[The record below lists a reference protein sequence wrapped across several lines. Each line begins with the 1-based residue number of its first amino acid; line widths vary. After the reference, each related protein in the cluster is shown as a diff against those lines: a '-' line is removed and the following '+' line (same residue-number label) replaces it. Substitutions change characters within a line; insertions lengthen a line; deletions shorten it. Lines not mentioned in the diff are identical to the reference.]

1 MEIRFFLQASLSAY
15 IIEVIF
21 SFGGS
26 FVAKHLEKFTKPF
39 QGSRIPF
46 ALAEVVTNG
55 SGDMVDL
62 ICRFANDAA
71 GTLLGVPAAEL
82 KGSRFT
88 RIHDFRQLPALAPLH
103 TVAFS
108 GSAASFSY
116 EAAGGVL
123 TVTCYQVMY
132 GVVGCL
138 LEPRGESPRDPA
150 ALMADNLPGAVAVL
164 ELSREGLRCLSFSGQ
179 LCALTGW
186 SRQELLDRFSRDFSA
201 LVDREDW
208 PALLQ
213 ALLDAQREGH
223 PVDHDLRLL
232 RREGEPLWVNL
243 RAERMRTAGGAT
255 VFYAMLLDIDL
266 SRRTLERLGESQA
279 QLAAAQG
286 RLDALRDTLPAA
298 FALLRIPKDGQPEA
312 LCFSQRLAELLGYPA
327 AELTKRLRTEPL
339 WRVHQA
345 DRETLTAAL
354 LRARTTGV
362 PCRQMCRL
370 RTREGQVLRVLLEA
384 VWQER
389 ADGEQLFLTCVDM
402 TREQETAEELRLRT
416 QLCDLLLDRSHI
428 VSLDYDPAA
437 DTAHVET
444 YDAGGHRS
452 TRRVER
458 YLQALESS
466 PSIHPEDRGRLITAL
481 RRTAARPGA
490 GTLEYRGNYSGQ
502 GWRWY
507 RASLVSLFDSK
518 GNVYGLLG
526 KAEDISD
533 RQAAAQRFGELGA
546 RFKKQARSAL
556 AAARLDLT
564 ADRILDSR
572 SVSRYLTGV
581 LFGNS
586 ADACLRHIRD
596 NIPDPD
602 QQAEFDRRFR
612 PIPLL
617 EALSQGN
624 AHHGFEHRFSLGE
637 GKSVWVRSMLELAE
651 DPESRHVEAFYC
663 AVDISAQRQRAQLT
677 EALALRDYDFILS
690 VEAASGA
697 CRLLGGN
704 AFLPPDT
711 TYRSLAARYIH
722 GQAPGALRARIR
734 RAVRLDTILA
744 ALEESPVYT
753 FTCTLETEEG
763 PRAKRLRCSWLDR
776 ADGTLLVTLGDA

>member
-1 MEIRFFLQASLSAY
+1 M
-15 IIEVIF
+15 
-21 SFGGS
+21 
-26 FVAKHLEKFTKPF
+26 AKHLDKFTKSF

-46 ALAEVVTNG
+46 LLAEVVTNG
-55 SGDMVDL
+55 SGEMVDL
-62 ICRFANDAA
+62 ICRFANNAA

-88 RIHDFRQLPALAPLH
+88 RVHDFRQLPALAPLH

-116 EAAGGVL
+116 EAAGSLL

-138 LEPRGESPRDPA
+138 LETQGESSRDPA
-150 ALMADNLPGAVAVL
+150 SLMADNLPGAVAVL

-179 LCALTGW
+179 LCTLTGW
-186 SRQELLDRFSRDFSA
+186 SRQELLDRFSRDLSA
-201 LVDREDW
+201 LVEREDW

-223 PVDHDLRLL
+223 SVDHDLRLR
-232 RREGEPLWVNL
+232 RREGAPLWVNL
-243 RAERMRTAGGAT
+243 RAERMRTDGGST
-255 VFYAMLLDIDL
+255 VFYTMLLDIDL
-266 SRRTLERLGESQA
+266 PRRTQERLEEAQA
-279 QLAAAQG
+279 QLTAAQN
-286 RLDALRDTLPAA
+286 RLDALRDTLPTA
-298 FALLRIPKDGQPEA
+298 FALFRVPRDGQPEV
-312 LCFSQRLAELLGYPA
+312 LCLSRRLAELLGYPA
-327 AELTKRLRTEPL
+327 AELTKRLQAEPL

-345 DRETLTAAL
+345 DREGLAFAL
-354 LRARTTGV
+354 LRSRATDI
-362 PCRQMCRL
+362 PYRQMCRL

-384 VWQER
+384 VWQVR
-389 ADGEQLFLTCVDM
+389 TDGHQLFITCVDM
-402 TREQETAEELRLRT
+402 TREQETSDELRLRT

-428 VSLDYDPAA
+428 VSLDYDPVT
-437 DTAHVET
+437 DTAHVES
-444 YDAGGHRS
+444 YDANGRRS
-452 TRRVER
+452 ACRVEQ
-458 YLQALESS
+458 YLQTLESS
-466 PSIHPEDRGRLITAL
+466 SSIHPEDRGRLVTAL
-481 RRTAARPGA
+481 RRASARPGA

-533 RQAAAQRFGELGA
+533 RRSAAQRFGQLSA

-556 AAARLDLT
+556 AAVRLDLS

-572 SVSRYLTGV
+572 SASRYLTGV

-617 EALSQGN
+617 EALSQGS

-637 GKSVWVRSMLELAE
+637 GKRIWVRSMLELAE

-677 EALALRDYDFILS
+677 EALVLRDYDFILS
-690 VEAASGA
+690 VDAGSGA

-734 RAVRLDTILA
+734 RATRLDVILA
-744 ALEESPVYT
+744 ALEDAPVYT

-763 PRAKRLRCSWLDR
+763 LRAKRLRCSWLDQ
-776 ADGTLLVTLGDA
+776 ANGTLLVTLGDT